1 MVVEFLKEVSS
12 GAGSNGPTE
21 LSSSRVSEESVQLM
35 SADGLEATASQ
46 SQQLAAE
53 PACEQELR
61 SICRVQSR
69 ERAVRNDESFA
80 VFEPFV
86 PHAIQGIPFECGRD
100 VEPSALIHVQA
111 AFEAALVSSPFA
123 EVAFRVPEGRPRSS
137 VLARRAAE
145 VSPVIF
151 VGVE

>member
-1 MVVEFLKEVSS
+1 
-12 GAGSNGPTE
+12 
-21 LSSSRVSEESVQLM
+21 M

-53 PACEQELR
+53 PAREQELR

-86 PHAIQGIPFECGRD
+86 PQTIQ
-100 VEPSALIHVQA
+100 
-111 AFEAALVSSPFA
+111 
-123 EVAFRVPEGRPRSS
+123 RVPLEG
-137 VLARRAAE
+137 
-145 VSPVIF
+145 
-151 VGVE
+151 G